1 MKKLWNKLV
10 MGITFFFSKSFW
22 RDRVWLPLKK
32 GVRYLFTKQ
41 FWKKALTSGGME
53 SFAAA
58 LLAIL
63 AGLLVGFII
72 MLITRPS
79 VAWYGFLTMIGR
91 GLFRAGAKGIGY
103 WLYEVGPL
111 LMCGLAVGFAFKT
124 GLFNIGA
131 SGQYTVGMF
140 CALVV
145 GIQGDFFGPFQWVA
159 AVIAGMIGGAIWGF
173 LPGFFKAYFN
183 VNEVITAIMFNYIGM
198 YSVNWIIKSSD
209 ILYNSSQALTRRVDQ
224 NAYNPILWLRNWFP
238 DSPVDIGFLLAIVI
252 AIVIFIILNKT
263 TFGYELKACGF
274 NRNAS
279 KYGGI
284 NEKRSII
291 AAMAISGGLAGIGG
305 ALFIL
310 GPGII
315 SGTGFVGTYYEPTD
329 LLLANGFNGISVAL
343 LGMSN
348 PIGIIAS
355 TLFVTFI
362 QRGGY
367 YMQTYLFKEEL
378 IDIIVAVI
386 IYFSAAALFVRQFV
400 KKRLLK
406 AKEKRN
412 ALAELDATPPPD
424 VPLKSDVAQKE
435 SDR

>member
-1 MKKLWNKLV
+1 MKKVWNKIV
-10 MGITFFFSKSFW
+10 SGVRYFFSKAFW
-22 RDRVWLPLKK
+22 VDRVWIPLKR

-72 MLITRPS
+72 MLFTRPT

-91 GLFRAGAKGIGY
+91 GLFRAGAKGIGN
-103 WLYEVGPL
+103 WLYYVGPL

-145 GIQGDFFGPFQWVA
+145 GITGDIFGPFQWIV

-209 ILYNSSQALTRRVDQ
+209 TLYNSQKALTQRIDD
-224 NAYNPILWLRNWFP
+224 NAFNPVLWLRNWFP
-238 DSPVDIGFLLAIVI
+238 ESSVDIGFLLAIVI
-252 AIVIFIILNKT
+252 AIVIYIILNKT

-291 AAMAISGGLAGIGG
+291 SAMAISGGLAGIGG

-310 GPGII
+310 APGMASAGI
-315 SGTGFVGTYYEPTD
+315 FQGTYYEPAD
-329 LLLANGFNGISVAL
+329 ILLANGFNGISVAL

-355 TLFVTFI
+355 TLFVTYI

-400 KKRLLK
+400 KKRLLR
-406 AKEKRN
+406 AKEKRY

-424 VPLKSDVAQKE
+424 VPLKQPEPSKE